1 MRWRDDQAATL
12 NGGPSAAQ
20 PAGRGG
26 GSGHGPQIRLG
37 SRCRA
42 VDGPGSLAGTAAAS
56 VVMAVADLEFPASFV
71 PSAPNSF
78 LIASTMFAMG
88 GVSWDKCLLVVLVPW
103 LIRLI
108 LVNQEGLPPLE
119 TRQCEVKVH
128 GKRDARV
135 NWAASLTQGKRPAM
149 EDYFVALPGIQLQ
162 SALQPAET
170 AFLAVF
176 DGHGGWET
184 GAFLTQRLHEHIAS
198 TVDFGEAGV
207 GAGGKQGQPEE
218 LLPRALERRLEAA
231 YLKADLE
238 WMEQAVRKGL
248 RAGSTATTA
257 LLLGNLLICPNVGDS
272 RTVICSSGKARALSE
287 DHKPDLPRERARI
300 EALGRF
306 HHPTA
311 LTAACLV
318 SFFFWVGWLL
328 SAEAAATQ
336 PSH

>member
-1 MRWRDDQAATL
+1 M
-12 NGGPSAAQ
+12 
-20 PAGRGG
+20 
-26 GSGHGPQIRLG
+26 
-37 SRCRA
+37 
-42 VDGPGSLAGTAAAS
+42 
-56 VVMAVADLEFPASFV
+56 
-71 PSAPNSF
+71 
-78 LIASTMFAMG
+78 
-88 GVSWDKCLLVVLVPW
+88 
-103 LIRLI
+103 
-108 LVNQEGLPPLE
+108 
-119 TRQCEVKVH
+119 
-128 GKRDARV
+128 
-135 NWAASLTQGKRPAM
+135 
-149 EDYFVALPGIQLQ
+149 
-162 SALQPAET
+162 
-170 AFLAVF
+170 
-176 DGHGGWET
+176 
-184 GAFLTQRLHEHIAS
+184 
-198 TVDFGEAGV
+198 
-207 GAGGKQGQPEE
+207 
-218 LLPRALERRLEAA
+218 LPRALERRLEAA

>member
-1 MRWRDDQAATL
+1 
-12 NGGPSAAQ
+12 
-20 PAGRGG
+20 
-26 GSGHGPQIRLG
+26 
-37 SRCRA
+37 
-42 VDGPGSLAGTAAAS
+42 
-56 VVMAVADLEFPASFV
+56 MAVTDLEFPASFV

-88 GVSWDKCLLVVLVPW
+88 GISWDKCLLVVLVPW

-108 LVNQEGLPPLE
+108 LVNQDGLPPLE
-119 TRQCEVKVH
+119 TRQCEVKRH
-128 GKRDARV
+128 GKQDARV

-162 SALQPAET
+162 SALHSAET

-198 TVDFGEAGV
+198 TVDFGDAGV
-207 GAGGKQGQPEE
+207 GARCKQGRPEE
-218 LLPRALERRLEAA
+218 LLPRALERKLEAA

-238 WMEQAVRKGL
+238 WMEQAVRRNL

-300 EALGRF
+300 EALGQF
-306 HHPTA
+306 YHPTA
-311 LTAACLV
+311 VAAYCSWCLLD
-318 SFFFWVGWLL
+318 FLDWFL
-328 SAEAAATQ
+328 STEAAATQ
-336 PSH
+336 PSY